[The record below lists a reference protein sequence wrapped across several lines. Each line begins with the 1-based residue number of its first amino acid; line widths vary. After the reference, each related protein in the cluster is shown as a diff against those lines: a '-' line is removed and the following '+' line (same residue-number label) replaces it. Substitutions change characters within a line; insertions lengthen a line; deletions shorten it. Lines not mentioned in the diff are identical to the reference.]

1 MKRGPR
7 CSYLPG
13 LWTAGA
19 AGLALSGRP
28 GSRPACSAAT
38 PRRAARWGRRAH
50 TCHLQLW
57 GRHTRDRAS
66 WLHNW
71 EAQGTNS
78 FDYFLIQNALSTYHI
93 SVPVLGINVPAVN
106 QPECPSL
113 QSLECVGDGDSIDLT
128 SNRCWPQIRMSAI
141 QVQQSPRSSSRTP
154 PLPPFPPHSHVRGL
168 DPDSSWS
175 EVLKL

>member
-1 MKRGPR
+1 MKPKIWENNAVQVPPTKKRNPSVGNAGVKRGPR
-7 CSYLPG
+7 GSYLPG

-19 AGLALSGRP
+19 VGLALSGRP

-57 GRHTRDRAS
+57 GRHTQDRAS

-78 FDYFLIQNALSTYHI
+78 FDYFLIQDALSTYHV

-113 QSLECVGDGDSIDLT
+113 QSLECCGG
-128 SNRCWPQIRMSAI
+128 RR
-141 QVQQSPRSSSRTP
+141 
-154 PLPPFPPHSHVRGL
+154 
-168 DPDSSWS
+168 
-175 EVLKL
+175 